1 MNLHATASDSWI
13 LERRE
18 CSRAFESTASSNFF
32 FASLRLCG
40 ILQQI
45 WPRRTNMSEVVVS
58 SQANLRNEVRYGAG
72 HSFITD
78 EPVVAGGEDA
88 GPDPYTL
95 LLAALGSCI
104 SMTVTLY
111 ARRKQWPLESVT
123 VRLRQNRIHSK
134 DCQECVQ
141 NGYVHRIE
149 RSVSFTGQLSDEQR
163 ARLQEIAHK
172 CPVHKTLTSEIVITD
187 LEDDEIPV
195 SSEAG
200 NFF

>member
-1 MNLHATASDSWI
+1 MN
-13 LERRE
+13 
-18 CSRAFESTASSNFF
+18 
-32 FASLRLCG
+32 
-40 ILQQI
+40 
-45 WPRRTNMSEVVVS
+45 EVVVT
-58 SQANLRNEVRYGAG
+58 SQTNLRNEVRYGAG
-72 HSFITD
+72 QTFISD
-78 EPVVAGGEDA
+78 EPISAGGEDA

-104 SMTVTLY
+104 SMTVNMY

-134 DCQECVQ
+134 DCAECLKDKE
-141 NGYVHRIE
+141 GYVHRIE

-163 ARLQEIAHK
+163 ARLHEISHK

-187 LEDDEIPV
+187 LKDDEIPV